1 MKKKAFSISVEMLIG
16 IGVWLLILVALLS
29 AYGLGIHN
37 ALKKHNTQAMS
48 IVEEVEQIDTEKTQG
63 IIMVASDR
71 REDGE
76 YIKIQDRM
84 SMDFSVEDVR
94 YIYAFIDIRGG
105 SVEDRAL
112 NMVIMLNNIY
122 DSRQSIKDYVTYYLG
137 PNLSFEF
144 KDAKADREAYRMVT
158 YEHWDESDGA
168 RWFTK

>member
-1 MKKKAFSISVEMLIG
+1 MKKKIFSISADILIG
-16 IGVWLLILVALLS
+16 IGVWLLILVALLL
-29 AYGLGIHN
+29 AYGLGIHDASKEN
-37 ALKKHNTQAMS
+37 NTQVAS
-48 IVEEVEQIDTEKTQG
+48 IVEIDTEKAQN
-63 IIMVASDR
+63 IITVASDR

-84 SMDFSVEDVR
+84 SMDFSVEDIR

-105 SVEDRAL
+105 SVEDRAR

-144 KDAKADREAYRMVT
+144 KDAKADREAYRMVA

-168 RWFTK
+168 RWFTR

>member
-1 MKKKAFSISVEMLIG
+1 MKKKIFSISADILIG
-16 IGVWLLILVALLS
+16 IGVWLLILVALLL
-29 AYGLGIHN
+29 AYGLGIHDASKEN
-37 ALKKHNTQAMS
+37 NTQVAS
-48 IVEEVEQIDTEKTQG
+48 IVEIDTEKAQN
-63 IIMVASDR
+63 IITVASDR

-94 YIYAFIDIRGG
+94 YIYAFMDIRGG
-105 SVEDRAL
+105 PVEDRAL

-137 PNLSFEF
+137 SNLSFEF
-144 KDAKADREAYRMVT
+144 KDAKADREAYRMVV

>member
-1 MKKKAFSISVEMLIG
+1 MKKKIFSISVDILIG
-16 IGVWLLILVALLS
+16 IGVWLLILVALLL
-29 AYGLGIHN
+29 AYGLGIHDASKEN
-37 ALKKHNTQAMS
+37 NTQVAS
-48 IVEEVEQIDTEKTQG
+48 IVEIDTEKAQN
-63 IIMVASDR
+63 IITVASDR

-84 SMDFSVEDVR
+84 SMDFSAEDVR

-122 DSRQSIKDYVTYYLG
+122 DSRQSIKDYVTYHLG
-137 PNLSFEF
+137 SNLSFEF
-144 KDAKADREAYRMVT
+144 KDIQADKEAYKMVA
-158 YEHWDESDGA
+158 YEHWDESNGT

>member
-1 MKKKAFSISVEMLIG
+1 MKKKTFSISAEMLMG
-16 IGVWLLILVALLS
+16 IGAWLLILVALLL
-29 AYGLGIHN
+29 AYRLGIHD
-37 ALKKHNTQAMS
+37 ASKEYNTQVAS
-48 IVEEVEQIDTEKTQG
+48 IVEKTKQIDTENAQS
-63 IIMVASDR
+63 IIIVASDR

-105 SVEDRAL
+105 SAEDRAL

-122 DSRQSIKDYVTYYLG
+122 DSRQSIKDYVTYHLG

-144 KDAKADREAYRMVT
+144 KDVKADREAYRMVA